1 LVPRDTRDALVV
13 AAQERF
19 ATQGFPGTSI
29 RELAAA
35 VGIKESSVYHHFPS
49 KQAILDAVLGRADD
63 RLGDLSA
70 RFGVPLDDAD
80 AAAPVYAEM
89 EPERLDEIA
98 GGFLDAWLHD
108 PDLLAALRILTLE
121 QYRTPAAGRRLRALL
136 VDEPPAF
143 QTQLFTGAGGPG
155 QRDRHRGAGLIDRGV
170 FRPADPAAVA
180 LAFWG
185 PVVMVLT
192 GAVGQEAEP
201 EARRRLRTHLD
212 HFRSTHLATN
222 TTRRNAP

>member
-1 LVPRDTRDALVV
+1 MPRDTRDALVV

-29 RELAAA
+29 PELAAA

-63 RLGDLSA
+63 RLADLSA

-89 EPERLDEIA
+89 EPERLNEIA

-143 QTQLFTGAGGPG
+143 QTQLFTG
-155 QRDRHRGAGLIDRGV
+155 LIDRGV
-170 FRPADPAAVA
+170 FRPTDPAAVA
-180 LAFWG
+180 FAFWC